1 MPRNS
6 RAVFPRRAGGTPPL
20 HHNAAP
26 ERNDSIRDLDATA
39 LRLLGLKHT
48 WLTYRFQLLEYR
60 FTDLHGEIV
69 LGVLF

>member
-1 MPRNS
+1 MQ
-6 RAVFPRRAGGTPPL
+6 FAGRIQ
-20 HHNAAP
+20 
-26 ERNDSIRDLDATA
+26 RNDSIRDLDATA